1 MYPGKS
7 GRKKLT
13 YRETKIRLASDRFSL
28 ILNARRIRSNIC
40 RLKRKIFK
48 AEKSIKLFSLAKRGK
63 DILNKNS

>member
-13 YRETKIRLASDRFSL
+13 CRETKIQLASDHFSL

-48 AEKSIKLFSLAKRGK
+48 SEKSIKLFSLAKRGK